1 MQKPASPEPP
11 FSPSPSSPSPPSS
24 PPFHGFS
31 DDTIFP
37 QQLVLVTEGEGD
49 EEQLVDVFKKHK
61 VGRPSQGWE
70 KDKYINKE
78 NISESSRRPPSESVI
93 STSKASSSKTFPAV
107 ESATSSRPKPY
118 LLEKLEPSIRFAK
131 LSKTRTALSVFLF
144 HLEIEKLDPPKAA
157 QETLNNVKE
166 IWVYHFGTRVING
179 FDDNLK
185 EEAKKMII
193 SDDNGRRKLIS
204 LWKSWK
210 ELERISRRPDR
221 AMKNSFKK
229 RQEEF
234 VSNVLQGMTLLS

>member
-107 ESATSSRPKPY
+107 VSGTSSRPKPY
-118 LLEKLEPSIRFAK
+118 LLEKLESSIGFAK
-131 LSKTRTALSVFLF
+131 LPKTMTALSVFLF
-144 HLEIEKLDPPKAA
+144 HLEIEKLDPAKAAPA
-157 QETLNNVKE
+157 QETLNKVKE
-166 IWVYHFGTRVING
+166 VWVHHFGTRVING

-193 SDDNGRRKLIS
+193 SVDNGRRKAR
-204 LWKSWK
+204 K
-210 ELERISRRPDR
+210 ERVKIAKQIR
-221 AMKNSFKK
+221 
-229 RQEEF
+229 
-234 VSNVLQGMTLLS
+234 